1 MINVAILKTS
11 GALSLE
17 ERVLSLVSDSVKEK
31 IKGTKSEEE
40 REHRVGAYLL
50 LNHVFGDKTK
60 TIVYENG
67 VPKSD
72 TPIPVFNYSHSDGFV
87 ALAYSEDSEEKIGVD
102 LQAEPKKK
110 GILSRIAERFLSP
123 FDKIREKGDFSSL
136 FCEYS
141 FYEIA
146 DDALI
151 KTEEKSMRR
160 LTRAEAECDL
170 LSKWTILEAA
180 LKAYGGGFSDYPD
193 SEEILTHV
201 LTETHI
207 FEEDGKKFALTV
219 SAIEKR

>member
-1 MINVAILKTS
+1 MINVAILRTS

-17 ERVLSLVSDSVKEK
+17 ERALSLVSDSVKEK
-31 IKGTKSEEE
+31 IECTKSEEE

-50 LNHVFGDKTK
+50 LSHLFGEKTK
-60 TIVYENG
+60 TIVYKND
-67 VPKSD
+67 VPKVD
-72 TPIPVFNYSHSDGFV
+72 TPTPVFNYSHGDGFV
-87 ALAYSEDSEEKIGVD
+87 ALAYSECEGEKIGVD

-110 GILSRIAERFLSP
+110 GLLSRIAERFLSP
-123 FDKIREKGDFSSL
+123 FDKIREKGDFSSI

-141 FYEIA
+141 FYEII
-146 DDALI
+146 DGEI
-151 KTEEKSMRR
+151 VKTKPLNMKR
-160 LTRAEAECDL
+160 LTRAEAQCDL

-180 LKAYGGGFSDYPD
+180 LKASGGGFGDYPD

-219 SAIEKR
+219 ASL